1 MCVYNSRLH
10 VFGFGSILHHYT
22 QIPCRRC
29 EMVLSTETVSP
40 SIATQRSYPFQDK
53 CFGDWRILEHE
64 ELSAALTFDRPGNW
78 GGLYLE
84 RLDLV
89 LVAAFLFQH
98 EAEIT
103 PSEKDADLQEKTLN
117 PCYQVFVIKD
127 KGYLQVDIPPGA
139 NKALVKIYGN
149 PMIELERVQKYLRH
163 YKVRRHVLLPCV
175 HLHMGVVDCF
185 KKAALSY
192 A

>member
-1 MCVYNSRLH
+1 
-10 VFGFGSILHHYT
+10 
-22 QIPCRRC
+22 
-29 EMVLSTETVSP
+29 MVLSLEAQVEV
-40 SIATQRSYPFQDK
+40 RSLEREWPFQGNYFDYWK
-53 CFGDWRILEHE
+53 VLEHE
-64 ELSAALTFDRPGNW
+64 ELSAALAFDRPGNW

-89 LVAAFLFQH
+89 LVVAFLFQH
-98 EAEIT
+98 EVEIL
-103 PSEKDADLQEKTLN
+103 PVEEDVDPEIEVLEPL
-117 PCYQVFVIKD
+117 YQVYVIKD

-139 NKALVKIYGN
+139 KKASVKIYGD

-175 HLHMGVVDCF
+175 PLHMGVVDCF
-185 KKAALSY
+185 KKATLSY